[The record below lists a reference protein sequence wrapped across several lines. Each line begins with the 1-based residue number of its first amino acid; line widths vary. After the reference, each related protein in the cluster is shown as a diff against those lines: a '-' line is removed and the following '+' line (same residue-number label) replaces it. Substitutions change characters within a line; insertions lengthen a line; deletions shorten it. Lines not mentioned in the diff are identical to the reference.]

1 MADKRRRARVQGG
14 WASNKPKQQA
24 TKAAS
29 STPSMSAQ
37 TSENPTK
44 IDSKLLKLQPVDT
57 QEFTFQPSQVG

>member
-1 MADKRRRARVQGG
+1 MADKRRRARIQGG

-29 STPSMSAQ
+29 SRPSMPAQ
-37 TSENPTK
+37 TSENPAK
-44 IDSKLLKLQPVDT
+44 IDGKLLKSQPVDM